1 MADPHKKR
9 KRVLRYAGRR
19 SCDDGGRH
27 WSDAFK
33 SQGML
38 SAADNII
45 RCQKGA
51 KKNLSRISS
60 RLTTL
65 LAPSFWTSGLQDC
78 KQKKKKN
85 SVVSSCSGGNHSFW
99 YPSENNGASTMA
111 WEVKNPLQCRD
122 TEDTDLIS
130 GLGRGNGN
138 LLQYS
143 CLKNPTDR
151 GACGLQKSWTQ
162 LKD

>member
-78 KQKKKKN
+78 KQKKKILLFLAAQ
-85 SVVSSCSGGNHSFW
+85 VVIILFGI
-99 YPSENNGASTMA
+99 PRKTM
-111 WEVKNPLQCRD
+111 
-122 TEDTDLIS
+122 
-130 GLGRGNGN
+130 GLPRWLG
-138 LLQYS
+138 
-143 CLKNPTDR
+143 K
-151 GACGLQKSWTQ
+151 
-162 LKD
+162 